1 MSISMF
7 HASVPVFQ
15 RHLEAL
21 DKILDKAAAYAE
33 ARRIEPQTLLA
44 ARLYPDMFTMTRQVQ
59 IATDHAKGA
68 PARLAGLPVPS
79 FPDTETSFPELE
91 ARIGR
96 TLDFIG
102 SLTAEQIDGS
112 EEKEVRLRV
121 GPPDRAR
128 ELVFRGEDYLLH
140 FALPNFFFHATTAYA
155 ILRHNGLDIG
165 KRDFMGTT

>member
-1 MSISMF
+1 MF